1 MRYILGVVQAVC
13 VFNVFLC
20 CLIKLLLLMLLL
32 HMNCPF
38 SYSASICRSVF
49 FRGTLTVTRT
59 VKGWAS
65 VRFFHSALISCSYSF
80 FFKGNTNYKSY
91 SYKWRTSSFRLRYSD
106 SSVPVRQQGI
116 YPIPTRHTRL
126 FQTDFS

>member
-1 MRYILGVVQAVC
+1 MRYILGVVQAGY

-20 CLIKLLLLMLLL
+20 FLYNKIVVVVVE
-32 HMNCPF
+32 F
-38 SYSASICRSVF
+38 SVF
-49 FRGTLTVTRT
+49 LLSFDLSFCVFRGTLTVNRA
-59 VKGWAS
+59 VKGRAS
-65 VRFFHSALISCSYSF
+65 VRFFHSALISCSCCCCF

-91 SYKWRTSSFRLRYSD
+91 SYKWRTSSFRLRYSH
-106 SSVPVRQQGI
+106 SSVRVRQQGI